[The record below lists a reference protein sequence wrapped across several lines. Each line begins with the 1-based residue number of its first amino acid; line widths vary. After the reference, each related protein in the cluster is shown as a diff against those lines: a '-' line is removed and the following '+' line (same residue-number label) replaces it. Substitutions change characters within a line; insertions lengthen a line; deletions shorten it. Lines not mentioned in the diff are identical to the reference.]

1 MAEYTQIESEKEFE
15 AAKKKIKEGEID
27 LIVRFSDG
35 FEEQTKAYKRG
46 EPLPWVN
53 TYENPSEEYSAKTSS
68 FVKQCWNLI
77 VRHFW

>member
-35 FEEQTKAYKRG
+35 FEEQTKAYKEGSLFPGSIPTKIRQKNIRPRR
-46 EPLPWVN
+46 PL
-53 TYENPSEEYSAKTSS
+53 
-68 FVKQCWNLI
+68 
-77 VRHFW
+77 